1 MGREFE
7 MYDVE
12 AITLFRND
20 SRILS
25 FNQILQELQGRAQTL
40 EKTPHWILSP
50 DDVVISCFFL
60 KFLPLYVSTFPF

>member
-12 AITLFRND
+12 AITIFRND
-20 SRILS
+20 PRISS

-50 DDVVISCFFL
+50 DDVVI
-60 KFLPLYVSTFPF
+60 

>member
-20 SRILS
+20 PRISS

-40 EKTPHWILSP
+40 EKKPHWILSP
-50 DDVVISCFFL
+50 DDVVI
-60 KFLPLYVSTFPF
+60 